1 MPGSPYLEETP
12 SGLLTWQRF
21 TMIGILVAAS
31 LIGIGIYFDVLTY
44 VITAIIVIGTVRYL
58 ASN

>member
-12 SGLLTWQRF
+12 EGLLTWQRF
-21 TMIGILVAAS
+21 SKQFVAISILT
-31 LIGIGIYFDVLTY
+31 LGLGMYFDVLLY
-44 VITAIIVIGTVRYL
+44 VIGAVVVLGTVRFV